1 MDCLSN
7 TKKNGRKM
15 DEALNYVGEKRCSE
29 VNQASVE
36 CNDPSISTIPSQ
48 QMHQEYQQVHPAAK
62 ELLIAKGMSV
72 LTSCFMVVSPVVI
85 ILGLASLI

>member
-48 QMHQEYQQVHPAAK
+48 QMHQEYQQVHCNHNKITQTKK
-62 ELLIAKGMSV
+62 EREKNLV
-72 LTSCFMVVSPVVI
+72 DTHP
-85 ILGLASLI
+85 